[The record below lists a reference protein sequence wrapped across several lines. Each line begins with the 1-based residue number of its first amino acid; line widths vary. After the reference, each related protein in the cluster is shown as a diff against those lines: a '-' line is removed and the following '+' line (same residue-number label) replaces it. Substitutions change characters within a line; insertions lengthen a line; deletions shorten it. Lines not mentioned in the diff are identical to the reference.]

1 MMKYR
6 IFMQNQLFS
15 ILFLQHTDISYR
27 VIDHF
32 VIYRAIYKA
41 VQIITQIIDSITS
54 TFFYLQGKI
63 NFKIIKESH

>member
-15 ILFLQHTDISYR
+15 ILQHTDILYR

-32 VIYRAIYKA
+32 VIYRAVYKA